1 MRVQVN
7 EIIPENSNNLVF
19 FSTDFGDAKAFWEGE
34 EPIANK
40 EYQVEVDI
48 NDTLIWN
55 KDILKGDNGNYS
67 IQLKNS
73 LIHIS
78 GNLDSVDDD
87 GYAVLRIG
95 DNIIPFIAIGEPF
108 QVGSFIKLSTKSISL
123 SPISY

>member
-7 EIIPENSNNLVF
+7 KVVPENSNHLVF

-34 EPIANK
+34 KPIVNS

-48 NDTLIWN
+48 DDTLFWH
-55 KDILKGDNGNYS
+55 KDILKGDNGSYS
-67 IQLKNS
+67 IQVKNN
-73 LIHIS
+73 LVLIS
-78 GNLDSVDDD
+78 GNLDSVDND

-95 DNIIPFIAIGEPF
+95 DDIVSFMAVGEPF
-108 QVGSFIKLSTKSISL
+108 QVGTFIKLSTKSISL